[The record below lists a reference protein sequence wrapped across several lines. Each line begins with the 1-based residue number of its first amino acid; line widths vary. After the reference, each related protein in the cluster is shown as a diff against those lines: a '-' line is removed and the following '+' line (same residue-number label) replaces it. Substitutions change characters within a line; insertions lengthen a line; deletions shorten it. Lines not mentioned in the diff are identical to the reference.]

1 MRRTRRK
8 AKVAWL
14 PLYANGQLGETS
26 TLAYGTA
33 GTLLARSDG
42 QITWEA
48 FPLTFDH
55 QDSAFQAQNNPDGQ
69 FITLRDIVEGN
80 AYRLRRICGKAFV
93 GGIPAAPVGENT
105 SWAGIEAAIGFILV
119 RTDSNGDATTDFDEV
134 NPLVQE
140 SAEDPW
146 IWQRRWVLG
155 LSQVPSAP
163 QGQFPGVNI
172 AAQFPSTNV
181 NGYGSLSDG
190 PHVDQKTARV
200 ISADERLFCVVACRQ
215 FSFGDGIVGG
225 QQDGTLAYNVAVR
238 LLGSLRTNVGNRRNA
253 SR

>member
-1 MRRTRRK
+1 MRRIRRK

-14 PLYANGQLGETS
+14 PLYGNASQDETE
-26 TLAYGTA
+26 TYAYGAA

-55 QDSAFQAQNNPDGQ
+55 QDTAYQAQNVAAAQ
-69 FITLRDIVEGN
+69 YVTLRDIVEGN
-80 AYRLRRICGKAFV
+80 AYRLRRICGKVFVGAKPAFV
-93 GGIPAAPVGENT
+93 LNENYSYGAT
-105 SWAGIEAAIGFILV
+105 EVAVGFILC
-119 RTDSNGDATTDFDEV
+119 RTDSAGDATTDFDEV
-134 NPLVQE
+134 NPLIQE

-146 IWQRRWVLG
+146 IWQRRWLLG
-155 LSQVPSAP
+155 MSQVPNDP
-163 QGQFPGVNI
+163 QASLTLGGNI

-190 PHVDQKTARV
+190 PHIDQKTARV
-200 ISADERLFCVVACRQ
+200 ISADERLMCVVACRQ
-215 FSFGDGIVGG
+215 FAFGDGITNQVDAMLG
-225 QQDGTLAYNVAVR
+225 YNVAVR
-238 LLGSLRTNVGNRRNA
+238 LLGSMRTNVGNRRNA